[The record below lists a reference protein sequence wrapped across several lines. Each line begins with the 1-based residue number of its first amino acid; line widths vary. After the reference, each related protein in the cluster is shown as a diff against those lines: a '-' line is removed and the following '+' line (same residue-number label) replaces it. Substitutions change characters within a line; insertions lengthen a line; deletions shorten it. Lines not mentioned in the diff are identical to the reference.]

1 MLLHRVKLHDF
12 ILNIIIKLFSHCKI
26 LIHEM
31 DEWIVLRE
39 YISRVSWNLGHNRI
53 SNYYN
58 FLFIIWVSP
67 KLPDSRTMIW
77 VSLQRDLLSCADID
91 YSQWWMHHSVVR
103 C

>member
-39 YISRVSWNLGHNRI
+39 YISRVSWDLGHNSM
-53 SNYYN
+53 SN
-58 FLFIIWVSP
+58 
-67 KLPDSRTMIW
+67 RA
-77 VSLQRDLLSCADID
+77 CAFK
-91 YSQWWMHHSVVR
+91 
-103 C
+103 